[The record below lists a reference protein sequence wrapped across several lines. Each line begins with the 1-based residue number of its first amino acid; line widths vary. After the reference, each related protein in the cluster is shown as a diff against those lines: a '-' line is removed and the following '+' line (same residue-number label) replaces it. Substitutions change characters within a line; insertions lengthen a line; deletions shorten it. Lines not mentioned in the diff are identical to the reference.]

1 MNVDRYTKA
10 VLTVIAG
17 CLLWMCVMST
27 GPALQA
33 QRQRDRERD
42 PDSTLVDL
50 REIKTT
56 AQPVILVGTGTMD
69 RQGNIEVTF
78 NQRDN
83 TRRTDPSL
91 AVRLPYSA
99 TNPMAVEI
107 TPSERLATGTRST
120 PPWTMRRSGRSRAVA
135 AADPIR
141 ASTRSWDRRASR
153 AWRAGNRRGARWPTA
168 AP

>member
-1 MNVDRYTKA
+1 MNADRYTKA

-33 QRQRDRERD
+33 QRQKDRERD
-42 PDSTLVDL
+42 PDSSLVDL

-99 TNPMAVEI
+99 ANPMAVEI
-107 TPSERLATGTRST
+107 TAVKKTGDWDSLHTAVDDAPLRQK
-120 PPWTMRRSGRSRAVA
+120 PCLGR
-135 AADPIR
+135 
-141 ASTRSWDRRASR
+141 
-153 AWRAGNRRGARWPTA
+153 
-168 AP
+168 